1 MDEVSVRELRNF
13 GGQILDRVASGESMT
28 VTRDGA
34 PIAQLAPLTQPR
46 LSAQA
51 LIERWRHVPVIDAEA
66 LRGDLER
73 VVDLTL

>member
-1 MDEVSVRELRNF
+1 
-13 GGQILDRVASGESMT
+13 MT